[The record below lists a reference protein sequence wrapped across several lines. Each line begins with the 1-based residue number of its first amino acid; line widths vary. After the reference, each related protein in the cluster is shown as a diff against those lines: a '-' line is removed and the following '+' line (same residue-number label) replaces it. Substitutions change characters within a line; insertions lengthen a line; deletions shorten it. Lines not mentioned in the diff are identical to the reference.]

1 MAQISDPPP
10 YEEAIRMDIATLNK
24 PPRRSLSQPLTH
36 DTVRVLLNS
45 GRLRVAPE
53 RPLSSR
59 VAPIQDE
66 LLSQGPPSY
75 ETAINSTESTNS
87 SPIPTST
94 RENFSRRQSL
104 Y

>member
-24 PPRRSLSQPLTH
+24 PPRRSLSQP
-36 DTVRVLLNS
+36 
-45 GRLRVAPE
+45 VAPE